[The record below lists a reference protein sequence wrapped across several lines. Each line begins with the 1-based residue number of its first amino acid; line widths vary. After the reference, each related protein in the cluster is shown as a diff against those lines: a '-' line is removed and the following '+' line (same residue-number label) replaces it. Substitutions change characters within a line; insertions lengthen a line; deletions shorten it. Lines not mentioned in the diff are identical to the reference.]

1 MNFEC
6 KDFIGIFTD
15 VYPEGFCKHVVSEF
29 DRIQEIGVGVNR
41 QNGEGAHKHAKD
53 DYQIFSN
60 GRNITF
66 ELFDKDNENRV
77 NKDTHGIFYKGLQ
90 ACFDRYAEEFSI
102 LKDSDIRCKS
112 MKLQKTS
119 AGGGYHVWHAEQGE
133 GEHANRGL
141 VYMLY
146 LNSLLTESN
155 GETEFL
161 YQQRRINP
169 VENTM
174 VIWPAAFT
182 HAHRGNPVYG
192 DVSKYVIT
200 GWFYYE

>member
-1 MNFEC
+1 MNIEY
-6 KDFIGIFTD
+6 KDFIGVFSD
-15 VYPEGFCKHVVSEF
+15 VYPDGFCEHLISEF
-29 DRIQEIGVGVNR
+29 DRNQKLGAGTDR
-41 QNGEGAHKHAKD
+41 QNGEGADKHRKN

-60 GRNITF
+60 GKNINF
-66 ELFDKDNENRV
+66 EAFEGKNTIDLFFN
-77 NKDTHGIFYKGLQ
+77 GLQ
-90 ACFDRYAEEFSI
+90 RCFEAYGNEFSVI
-102 LKDSDIRCKS
+102 KEAKINCNN
-112 MKLQKTS
+112 MKMQKTS
-119 AGGGYHVWHAEQGE
+119 SGGGYHVWHGEQGN
-133 GEHANRGL
+133 GGHANRGL

-146 LNSLLTESN
+146 LNTLPPEAN

-174 VIWPAAFT
+174 VLWPAAFT

-192 DVSKYVIT
+192 NAAKYIVT

>member
-1 MNFEC
+1 MKIEY
-6 KDFIGIFTD
+6 KDFIGVFSG
-15 VYPEGFCKHVVSEF
+15 VYPKGFCEHLISEF
-29 DRIQEIGVGVNR
+29 DRNQSLGVGTDR
-41 QNGEGAHKHAKD
+41 QNGEGVSKHIKN

-60 GRNITF
+60 GKNINF
-66 ELFDKDNENRV
+66 EPFKEKNTIDLFFE
-77 NKDTHGIFYKGLQ
+77 GLQ
-90 ACFDRYAEEFSI
+90 ACFEQYSNEYSA
-102 LKDSDIRCKS
+102 LKDGEINCNN
-112 MKLQKTS
+112 MKMQKTS
-119 AGGGYHVWHAEQGE
+119 TGGAYHVWHGEQGN
-133 GEHANRGL
+133 GHQANRGL

-146 LNSLLTESN
+146 LNTLPTEAN

-174 VIWPAAFT
+174 VIWPASFT

-192 DVSKYVIT
+192 DNHKYIIT